1 MGAEVSIAAFNPSH
15 VRIYRNILG
24 IRNPHTRVQ
33 MIQTCLASPEYVMAA
48 KQAGVYSYLLSY
60 ISSVTNG
67 YQPRQLPG
75 EATAASATMAP
86 VTAQQQTA
94 FPVPRSTAG
103 MTSWAQTPVAMG
115 AAIATGVGRPA
126 PPQTRQDRS
135 HAGVGRSAQ
144 QALPAAD
151 YAQAHALTHYQE
163 EPQGPVWKQIAVTPK
178 QKMVSYFAS
187 CLEVLGIQEEVAIT
201 EEALKKAY
209 KRAALRAHP
218 DKGGSEEHF
227 EAVTRSYAYLS
238 EILRRMNGGRGSGSG
253 IGSGTAIGGAGSIEA
268 PSVITTSRKE
278 EAAAWQHAEPVK
290 LNPKNLDMNAFNH
303 LFEQTHMP
311 DPDQDGYGDWLKD
324 NVGGKAKGPKF
335 SGKFNRDVFNSM
347 FEEEA
352 RRGATAAG
360 SSALVVHPEAMALG
374 PTMGVEIGRDRPQDF
389 TAAAN
394 SRQQFT
400 DLRSAY
406 TTESTITDKV
416 ANVRVEERRYDTYKA
431 SREKAPDPYTAT
443 ERQQLAASE
452 AELKAREDARQ
463 RRAAERGVMENDYF
477 ERMKRLVIMDKI

>member
-1 MGAEVSIAAFNPSH
+1 
-15 VRIYRNILG
+15 
-24 IRNPHTRVQ
+24 
-33 MIQTCLASPEYVMAA
+33 MAA
-48 KQAGVYSYLLSY
+48 W
-60 ISSVTNG
+60 T
-67 YQPRQLPG
+67 
-75 EATAASATMAP
+75 TA
-86 VTAQQQTA
+86 
-94 FPVPRSTAG
+94 
-103 MTSWAQTPVAMG
+103 PVAMG
-115 AAIATGVGRPA
+115 AAIATGFGGGATIGRPA

-151 YAQAHALTHYQE
+151 YANAQAHAQSHALTHYQE
-163 EPQGPVWKQIAVTPK
+163 EPQGPAWKQIAVTPK

-238 EILRRMNGGRGSGSG
+238 EILRRMNGGRGAAGG
-253 IGSGTAIGGAGSIEA
+253 GTGSIEA
-268 PSVITTSRKE
+268 PSVITTGRKE

-290 LNPKNLDMNAFNH
+290 LNPKNLDMNAFNQ

-463 RRAAERGVMENDYF
+463 RRAAERGIMENDYF
-477 ERMKRLVIMDKI
+477 ERMKRLVIMDK

>member
-1 MGAEVSIAAFNPSH
+1 
-15 VRIYRNILG
+15 
-24 IRNPHTRVQ
+24 
-33 MIQTCLASPEYVMAA
+33 MIQTCLAAPEYVLAA

-60 ISSVTNG
+60 ISAVTNG
-67 YQPRQLPG
+67 YQPRPLPG
-75 EATAASATMAP
+75 EATGAAMTGAATA
-86 VTAQQQTA
+86 A

-115 AAIATGVGRPA
+115 AAATGFGGGATIGRPA
-126 PPQTRQDRS
+126 PPQTRQDY
-135 HAGVGRSAQ
+135 
-144 QALPAAD
+144 AA
-151 YAQAHALTHYQE
+151 AAAANQSHALTHYQE
-163 EPQGPVWKQIAVTPK
+163 EPQGPAWKQIAVTPK
-178 QKMVSYFAS
+178 QKMVSYFSS

-238 EILRRMNGGRGSGSG
+238 EILRRMNGGRGSGG
-253 IGSGTAIGGAGSIEA
+253 AGAGSIEA

-290 LNPKNLDMNAFNH
+290 LNPKNLDMNAFNQ

-324 NVGGKAKGPKF
+324 NAGGKAKGPKF

-352 RRGATAAG
+352 RRGAAG
-360 SSALVVHPEAMALG
+360 STALVVHPEAMALG

-416 ANVRVEERRYDTYKA
+416 ANVRVEERRYDSYKA
-431 SREKAPDPYTAT
+431 SREKAPDPYTAA

-477 ERMKRLVIMDKI
+477 ERMKRLVIMDK

>member
-60 ISSVTNG
+60 ISAVTNG

-75 EATAASATMAP
+75 EATGTP
-86 VTAQQQTA
+86 VTAQSQTA

-126 PPQTRQDRS
+126 PPQTRQDY
-135 HAGVGRSAQ
+135 AN
-144 QALPAAD
+144 AA
-151 YAQAHALTHYQE
+151 AANQSHALTHYQE
-163 EPQGPVWKQIAVTPK
+163 EPQGPAWKQIAVTPK

-238 EILRRMNGGRGSGSG
+238 EILRRMNGGRG
-253 IGSGTAIGGAGSIEA
+253 IGSGTATGGAGSIEA

-290 LNPKNLDMNAFNH
+290 LNPKNLDMNAFNQ

-352 RRGATAAG
+352 RRSAAGG

-463 RRAAERGVMENDYF
+463 RRAAERGIMENDYF
-477 ERMKRLVIMDKI
+477 ERMKRLVIMDKN